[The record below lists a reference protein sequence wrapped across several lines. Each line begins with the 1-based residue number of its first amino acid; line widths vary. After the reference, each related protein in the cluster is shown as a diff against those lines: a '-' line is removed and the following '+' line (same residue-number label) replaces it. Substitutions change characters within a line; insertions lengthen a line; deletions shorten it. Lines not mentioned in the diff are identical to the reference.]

1 MSQTPRR
8 TRPRTGHRSNL
19 VATSAL
25 LALSA
30 ALALPAAASTS
41 TFGDRTSF
49 LLATTSANAT
59 GAFPVASG
67 PYAVLTIGSVT
78 FQAPRWFVVD
88 FSTLLPGKE
97 IAISDGAGDTGGVV
111 NDGIDAQFAA
121 PVYAA
126 GFDFHE
132 PTAPG
137 VALDGCN
144 VATCVDSQFEVR
156 LFSGAT
162 HVATL
167 PWLPPDDSASFFGV
181 WSSVPFDRM
190 LIRETVGTD
199 DNEFYGHFYTGNTAP
214 VPEPAPWALLSA
226 GLLGAAFW
234 RRRKG
239 AVNAA

>member
-1 MSQTPRR
+1 MSQTSRR
-8 TRPRTGHRSNL
+8 TRHRTGP
-19 VATSAL
+19 VAAAAL

-30 ALALPAAASTS
+30 VLALPAAASTS

-49 LLATTSANAT
+49 LVATTSANAT

-67 PYAVLTIGSVT
+67 PYGVLTIGSVT

-88 FSTLLPGKE
+88 FSSLLPGKE
-97 IAISDGAGDTGGVV
+97 IAISDGAGDVGGVV

-126 GFDFHE
+126 GFDFLE

-137 VALDGCN
+137 VAVDGCN

-181 WSSVPFDRM
+181 WSSVAFDRM

-199 DNEFYGHFYTGNTAP
+199 DNEFYGHFYTGTTAP
-214 VPEPAPWALLSA
+214 VPEPAPWALLGA
-226 GLLGAAFW
+226 GLLTAARW
-234 RRRKG
+234 RRRQG
-239 AVNAA
+239 SVSAA